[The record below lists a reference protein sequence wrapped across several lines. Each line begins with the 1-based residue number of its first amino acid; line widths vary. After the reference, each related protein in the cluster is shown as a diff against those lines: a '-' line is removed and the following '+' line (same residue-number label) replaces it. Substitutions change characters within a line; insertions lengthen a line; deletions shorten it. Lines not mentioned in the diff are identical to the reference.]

1 MIKQV
6 AVLLVSNLAE
16 PCDTGAFR
24 RRPANLIG
32 SALISAVEANGI
44 WIESQEFTDC
54 MVPFVPFH
62 SIEFIV
68 GSIQSA
74 LVVRGC
80 FRLGREWL
88 TEVVS
93 YVTNVFEENPE

>member
-1 MIKQV
+1 
-6 AVLLVSNLAE
+6 
-16 PCDTGAFR
+16 
-24 RRPANLIG
+24 
-32 SALISAVEANGI
+32 
-44 WIESQEFTDC
+44 

-74 LVVRGC
+74 LVVRGS

-88 TEVVS
+88 TEES
-93 YVTNVFEENPE
+93 ATLQMYFEENPE

>member
-24 RRPANLIG
+24 RRPATLIG

-62 SIEFIV
+62 SIEFII
-68 GSIQSA
+68 GSIQSLSLSEA
-74 LVVRGC
+74 PFDLA
-80 FRLGREWL
+80 
-88 TEVVS
+88 
-93 YVTNVFEENPE
+93 ENG

>member
-1 MIKQV
+1 
-6 AVLLVSNLAE
+6 
-16 PCDTGAFR
+16 
-24 RRPANLIG
+24 
-32 SALISAVEANGI
+32 
-44 WIESQEFTDC
+44 

-74 LVVRGC
+74 LVVRGS